1 MEKKELLFSPLGI
14 ARDLEPADR
23 QVRFTRKLNGLLKE
37 GRESRLVTFK
47 NERVRSRN
55 TLEGTIRYAN
65 NQRVVDATWP
75 L

>member
-14 ARDLEPADR
+14 ARDLEPSDR

-55 TLEGTIRYAN
+55 TLEGTIRDAN